1 MAQDILC
8 QENNAG
14 NGSDEIFFQG
24 RCKSIEEICSA
35 NGLIG
40 HNVSVCINSTS
51 NQEIPINEIITRK
64 LAAEE
69 FF

>member
-1 MAQDILC
+1 MAGDLLC

-14 NGSDEIFFQG
+14 NASDQIFYRGGCRTVDEI
-24 RCKSIEEICSA
+24 CLA
-35 NGLIG
+35 NGLNG
-40 HNVSVCINSTS
+40 RNATFCFNVTS
-51 NQEIPINEIITRK
+51 SQEIPINEIITRK

>member
-1 MAQDILC
+1 MAKDILC

-14 NGSDEIFFQG
+14 NASDEIFFQG

-40 HNVSVCINSTS
+40 QDVNFCFNLTS
-51 NQEIPINEIITRK
+51 NQSIPINEIITRK

>member
-1 MAQDILC
+1 MAQDVLC
-8 QENNAG
+8 QENNVG
-14 NGSDEIFFQG
+14 NASDEIFFQG

-35 NGLIG
+35 NDLIG
-40 HNVSVCINSTS
+40 RNVTFCFNSTS
-51 NQEIPINEIITRK
+51 NQDIPINEIITRK

>member
-1 MAQDILC
+1 MAQDVLC
-8 QENNAG
+8 QENNGG
-14 NGSDEIFFQG
+14 NASDEIFFQG

-35 NGLIG
+35 YGLSG
-40 HNVSVCINSTS
+40 QDVNFCFNATL